1 MIISL
6 VNFTQKIYIY
16 NKITMKIQDLRR
28 LIKEE
33 IQNVLN
39 EATDFKSFTVLQPG
53 GSWYEVKYGAGKSFI
68 AAGVGKPEMTLIGS
82 TPEEKKVFDEIAQM
96 VGGQV
101 QENDIFGFELSI
113 PAAKFEELFNVQ

>member
-1 MIISL
+1 
-6 VNFTQKIYIY
+6 
-16 NKITMKIQDLRR
+16 MKIQDLRK

-53 GSWYEVKYGAGKSFI
+53 EGWEEIKYSAGKSFL
-68 AAGVGKPEMTLIGS
+68 AFNVDKPEVTLVGS

-96 VGGQV
+96 IGGQV

>member
-1 MIISL
+1 
-6 VNFTQKIYIY
+6 
-16 NKITMKIQDLRR
+16 MKIQDLRR

-53 GSWYEVKYGAGKSFI
+53 EGWEEIKYGDGKSFL
-68 AAGVGKPEMTLIGS
+68 AFNVDKPEVTLVGS
-82 TPEEKKVFDEIAQM
+82 TPEEKNFFDEIAQM

-101 QENDIFGFELSI
+101 EEGDKFGFELTI
-113 PAAKFEELFNVQ
+113 PVAKYEELFNVQ